1 MSIGF
6 GFPMFGLA
14 FTVAV
19 GNRTASLA
27 FVKFCVGWFWFI
39 TIGTE
44 GGVGIDGR
52 RWGSCSTF

>member
-1 MSIGF
+1 MAIGF
-6 GFPMFGLA
+6 CFPMLDLT

-19 GNRTASLA
+19 GDGTTSFA

-52 RWGSCSTF
+52 RWGSCSSF